1 MIGRNCFSF
10 LDGRKN
16 FNITIQSFCSNAR
29 SRVIIPQI
37 CETRPRNLLEYFLR
51 PGLSVRIL
59 LVAWTFSAILSQ
71 EYLLSNWLDVLRQI
85 RLEDP
90 IETTQDV
97 VNRGLGVIVYEHYE
111 KDLIS
116 SGAFPELAEKT
127 GISDIIT

>member
-1 MIGRNCFSF
+1 MRH
-10 LDGRKN
+10 
-16 FNITIQSFCSNAR
+16 
-29 SRVIIPQI
+29 
-37 CETRPRNLLEYFLR
+37 
-51 PGLSVRIL
+51 IL
-59 LVAWTFSAILSQ
+59 QILSQ
-71 EYLLSNWLDVLRQI
+71 EYLLSNWLDVLQQI

-97 VNRGLGVIVYEHYE
+97 VNRGLGVIVCEHYE

>member
-1 MIGRNCFSF
+1 M
-10 LDGRKN
+10 
-16 FNITIQSFCSNAR
+16 
-29 SRVIIPQI
+29 
-37 CETRPRNLLEYFLR
+37 LEYFLR